1 MSQKSREAQANAFK
15 EKVDLD
21 LVRHTL
27 SKCKYC
33 FNINPYH
40 HAKQC
45 EDCILLSAGI
55 IDEIPKP
62 DITLFRSDLDET
74 EREKA
79 KKEIEQKNVEKE
91 LMIEKNMRVAELLNQ
106 CSDMLNALYYIAGQ
120 KHIDN
125 EFIQCQNIALEDKCN
140 RFGRPSKLSSR
151 TFLYIT
157 HWKNADPKPSY
168 NALSKIVKVST
179 TQVIR
184 DLKELGWIA
193 ADKYIDEYV
202 EE

>member
-1 MSQKSREAQANAFK
+1 MSKKSRDAQANAFK
-15 EKVDLD
+15 EKVDRD
-21 LVRHTL
+21 LVRHTF
-27 SKCKYC
+27 SNCRICRY
-33 FNINPYH
+33 INPSKSTKH
-40 HAKQC
+40 C
-45 EDCILLSAGI
+45 EECILLNAGI

-62 DITLFRSDLDET
+62 NPILIKNDLEEF
-74 EREKA
+74 ERKQAEKEKA
-79 KKEIEQKNVEKE
+79 DRE
-91 LMIEKNMRVAELLNQ
+91 LIIEKNMRVGELLSK
-106 CSDMLNALYYIAGQ
+106 CSDMVNGAYFLACQ
-120 KHIDN
+120 KHTDS
-125 EFIQCQNIALEDKCN
+125 EFIKCQNIALEDKCN

>member
-1 MSQKSREAQANAFK
+1 MSYQSRKAQADAFR
-15 EKVDLD
+15 EKVDTY
-21 LVRHTL
+21 LVKHTL
-27 SKCKYC
+27 SKCRYC
-33 FNINPYH
+33 LYINPNKNTKH
-40 HAKQC
+40 C
-45 EDCILLSAGI
+45 EECFLLNAGI

-62 DITLFRSDLDET
+62 NMVLYKDNPEEYKRQQAD
-74 EREKA
+74 REL
-79 KKEIEQKNVEKE
+79 I
-91 LMIEKNMRVAELLNQ
+91 IEKNMRVGELVDK
-106 CSDMLNALYYIAGQ
+106 CSDFLNAAHYVAGQ
-120 KHIDN
+120 QLTEN
-125 EFIQCQNIALEDKCN
+125 QFIQSQNVALEDKCN

-202 EE
+202 ED